1 MPTKRDIENLLKQL
15 QREDLTPF
23 ERREAAR
30 SIAHHKIDEAFD
42 EMGDETSFD
51 LTWRTPKNKLCEVRL
66 QYRHKRAR
74 LIDEA
79 IRKLLDNR
87 YKRFRDL
94 GSVIEVATGTNTA

>member
-1 MPTKRDIENLLKQL
+1 MHTKRDIENLLKYI
-15 QREDLTPF
+15 QRADITRF
-23 ERREAAR
+23 ECREATR
-30 SIAHHKIDEAFD
+30 TIAHHKIDEAFD

-79 IRKLLDNR
+79 IRKLLD
-87 YKRFRDL
+87 KVGL
-94 GSVIEVATGTNTA
+94 QGE